1 MRKLLLLIY
10 LTSCTWLYTNAQLGR
25 DSFYFRDDMNVDYHL
40 LVKLNDVNGTTSKI
54 VGWTKFGQDTSL
66 YTIQI
71 SADSN
76 YIMVK
81 STSTA
86 LTIGNFWY
94 ITKLGSSID
103 STTVFFERKSM
114 VGDVYPGD
122 CNKDNL
128 VNHMDLFPIGLAF
141 GQSGSPRNIADTNI
155 SFGVPK
161 KVNNWFFELRGINA
175 KHADVDGNGLV
186 DENDIIQL
194 RRNFGKDKGNYTPIL
209 SFASNEVKLELSIP
223 DTIKLNST
231 VGKLSVPIV
240 INSPNKINAYG
251 LGFSYT
257 VRIYDKNS
265 VAQSKY
271 YPYTKYNRTNV
282 WDEFTT
288 LYLMDTTSYLEHV
301 NVAYSKRN
309 QNNGDLDPQGGI
321 IDIIIDDILIGIA
334 NPGEQT
340 HLNIYLKEV
349 ALIDKNYNTIPITPV
364 SKRIYL
370 QKATSSIK
378 NTDFM
383 GWSVYPTKI
392 DHNLTI
398 LNPLAK
404 KANYMIYNSLGQLIS
419 SGPMLEKVEILTSIW
434 PSGLYYIKNDLNS
447 EVIKVQK

>member
-66 YTIQI
+66 YTLQI

-419 SGPMLEKVEILTSIW
+419 SGSMLEKVEILTSIW

>member
-1 MRKLLLLIY
+1 
-10 LTSCTWLYTNAQLGR
+10 
-25 DSFYFRDDMNVDYHL
+25 MNVDYHL